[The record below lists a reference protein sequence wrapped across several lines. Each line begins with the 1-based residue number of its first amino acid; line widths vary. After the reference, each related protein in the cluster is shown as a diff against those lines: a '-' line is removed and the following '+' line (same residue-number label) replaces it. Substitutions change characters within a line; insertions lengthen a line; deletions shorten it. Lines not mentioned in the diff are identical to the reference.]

1 MNSKNVS
8 LNNICIYKMKIKN
21 KTQQKLVII
30 VLVVLIAIIVY
41 QMYNPIVVKKQV
53 PVHVPVEVPVQIPV
67 EREFRKPPI
76 KEYKPGYVQQM
87 GVLVGPD
94 EETLPLYGKEVR
106 GRRDQYHYYTT
117 TPGEQVYPLP
127 VTINNRDC
135 MDDIG
140 CQELYGNESVSVL
153 GQTGS
158 FQAKLYRT
166 DNFF

>member
-1 MNSKNVS
+1 
-8 LNNICIYKMKIKN
+8 MKIKN
-21 KTQQKLVII
+21 KTQQKLIII
-30 VLVVLIAIIVY
+30 VLVLLFALTVY
-41 QMYNPIVVKKQV
+41 QIRNPIVVNKQV
-53 PVHVPVEVPVQIPV
+53 HVPVPVEVPVQIPM
-67 EREFRKPPI
+67 EKEFRKPPI

-135 MDDIG
+135 IDDIG
-140 CQELYGNESVSVL
+140 CQELYGNETVSVL

-158 FQAKLYRT
+158 FQAKMYRT

>member
-1 MNSKNVS
+1 
-8 LNNICIYKMKIKN
+8 MKIKN

-30 VLVVLIAIIVY
+30 VLVILVTLIVY
-41 QMYNPIVVKKQV
+41 QMRYPIVVKKQV
-53 PVHVPVEVPVQIPV
+53 PVPVPVEVPVQIPV

-117 TPGEQVYPLP
+117 TPGDQVYSLP
-127 VTINNRDC
+127 VTIDNRDC

-140 CQELYGNESVSVL
+140 CRELYGNETVSVL

>member
-1 MNSKNVS
+1 
-8 LNNICIYKMKIKN
+8 MKIKN

-30 VLVVLIAIIVY
+30 VLVILFTLIVY
-41 QMYNPIVVKKQV
+41 QIRNPIVVKKQV
-53 PVHVPVEVPVQIPV
+53 PVPVPVEVPVQIPM
-67 EREFRKPPI
+67 EKEFRKPPI

-140 CQELYGNESVSVL
+140 CQELYGNETVSVL

>member
-1 MNSKNVS
+1 
-8 LNNICIYKMKIKN
+8 MKIKN
-21 KTQQKLVII
+21 KTQKKLLTIALVI
-30 VLVVLIAIIVY
+30 LVAVIVY
-41 QMYNPIVVKKQV
+41 QLRNPIIIKKQV
-53 PVHVPVEVPVQIPV
+53 PVNVPIEVPIQIPV
-67 EREFRKPPI
+67 EKEYRSPPI

-87 GVLVGPD
+87 GVLVGSD

-117 TPGEQVYPLP
+117 TPGDQIYSLP
-127 VTINNRDC
+127 VTIDNRDC
-135 MDDIG
+135 MGDIG
-140 CQELYGNESVSVL
+140 CRELYGNETVSVM

>member
-1 MNSKNVS
+1 
-8 LNNICIYKMKIKN
+8 MKV
-21 KTQQKLVII
+21 KTQQKILLIALVILAS
-30 VLVVLIAIIVY
+30 VIVY
-41 QMYNPIVVKKQV
+41 QIRNPIVVNKQV
-53 PVHVPVEVPVQIPV
+53 RVPVSVPVEVPVQIPM

-87 GVLVGPD
+87 GLLVGPD

-117 TPGEQVYPLP
+117 TPGEQIYPLP
-127 VTINNRDC
+127 VTLNNRDC

-153 GQTGS
+153 GKTGS
-158 FQAKLYRT
+158 FQTKLYRT
-166 DNFF
+166 DDFF

>member
-1 MNSKNVS
+1 
-8 LNNICIYKMKIKN
+8 MKIKN
-21 KTQQKLVII
+21 KTQTKLMFIALAVLFALVI
-30 VLVVLIAIIVY
+30 Y
-41 QMYNPIVVKKQV
+41 QIRNPIVVKKQV

-117 TPGEQVYPLP
+117 TPGDQVYPLP
-127 VTINNRDC
+127 VTIDNRDC

>member
-1 MNSKNVS
+1 
-8 LNNICIYKMKIKN
+8 MKIKN

-30 VLVVLIAIIVY
+30 VLVILFTLIVY
-41 QMYNPIVVKKQV
+41 QIRNPIVVKKQV
-53 PVHVPVEVPVQIPV
+53 PVPVPVEVPVQIPV
-67 EREFRKPPI
+67 ERDFRKPPI

>member
-1 MNSKNVS
+1 
-8 LNNICIYKMKIKN
+8 MKIKN
-21 KTQQKLVII
+21 KTQKKLLTIALVIF
-30 VLVVLIAIIVY
+30 VAMIVY
-41 QMYNPIVVKKQV
+41 QLRNPIIIKEQV
-53 PVHVPVEVPVQIPV
+53 PVSVPIEVPVQIPV
-67 EREFRKPPI
+67 EKEYRNPPI

-87 GVLVGPD
+87 GVLVGSD

-117 TPGEQVYPLP
+117 TPGDQIYSLP
-127 VTINNRDC
+127 VTIDNRDC

-140 CQELYGNESVSVL
+140 CRELYGNETVSVI

>member
-1 MNSKNVS
+1 
-8 LNNICIYKMKIKN
+8 MKIKN
-21 KTQQKLVII
+21 KTQQKLLLIA
-30 VLVVLIAIIVY
+30 LMVLIAVIVY
-41 QMYNPIVVKKQV
+41 QVRNPIVIKKKV
-53 PVHVPVEVPVQIPV
+53 PVGVPVEVPVQIPV
-67 EREFRKPPI
+67 EREFRNPPI

-87 GVLVGPD
+87 GVLVGVD

-117 TPGEQVYPLP
+117 TPGDQVYPLP
-127 VTINNRDC
+127 VTIDNRDC

-140 CQELYGNESVSVL
+140 CRELYGNETVSVL

>member
-1 MNSKNVS
+1 
-8 LNNICIYKMKIKN
+8 MKV
-21 KTQQKLVII
+21 KTKQRLTYVAILV
-30 VLVVLIAIIVY
+30 LLFVVLY
-41 QMYNPIVVKKQV
+41 QLYNPTVVKEQV
-53 PVHVPVEVPVQIPV
+53 AIEVPVEVPVQIPV
-67 EREFRKPPI
+67 EKEFRKPPI

-140 CQELYGNESVSVL
+140 CQELYGNETVSVL

>member
-1 MNSKNVS
+1 
-8 LNNICIYKMKIKN
+8 MKIKN
-21 KTQQKLVII
+21 KTQQKLIII
-30 VLVVLIAIIVY
+30 VLVLLFALTVY
-41 QMYNPIVVKKQV
+41 QIRNPIVVNKQV
-53 PVHVPVEVPVQIPV
+53 HVPVPVEVPVQIPM
-67 EREFRKPPI
+67 EKEFRKPPI

-140 CQELYGNESVSVL
+140 CQELYGNETVSVL

-158 FQAKLYRT
+158 FQAKMYRT

>member
-1 MNSKNVS
+1 
-8 LNNICIYKMKIKN
+8 MKIKT
-21 KTQQKLVII
+21 KQKLLIVALAILI
-30 VLVVLIAIIVY
+30 VLIIY
-41 QMYNPIVVKKQV
+41 QIQNPIVVKKEV
-53 PVHVPVEVPVQIPV
+53 PVRVPVSVPVQIPV
-67 EREFRKPPI
+67 EKEYRAPPI

-94 EETLPLYGKEVR
+94 DETLPLYGKEVR
-106 GRRDQYHYYTT
+106 GRRDRYHYYTT
-117 TPGEQVYPLP
+117 TPGDQMYSLP
-127 VTINNRDC
+127 ITHDSRDC

-140 CQELYGNESVSVL
+140 CSEFYGNESVSVL

>member
-1 MNSKNVS
+1 
-8 LNNICIYKMKIKN
+8 MKIKT
-21 KTQQKLVII
+21 KQKLLSFALLILAVVII
-30 VLVVLIAIIVY
+30 Y
-41 QMYNPIVVKKQV
+41 QVRNPIVLRKKV
-53 PVHVPVEVPVQIPV
+53 PVHVPVEVPVEIPM
-67 EREFRKPPI
+67 EKEYRSPPI

-87 GVLVGPD
+87 GVLVGAD

-117 TPGEQVYPLP
+117 TPGDQVYPLP
-127 VTINNRDC
+127 VTVDNRDC

-153 GQTGS
+153 GQTGN

>member
-1 MNSKNVS
+1 
-8 LNNICIYKMKIKN
+8 MKV
-21 KTQQKLVII
+21 KTQQKILLIALVILAS
-30 VLVVLIAIIVY
+30 VIVY
-41 QMYNPIVVKKQV
+41 QIRNPIVVNKQV
-53 PVHVPVEVPVQIPV
+53 RVPVGVPVEVPVQIPM

-87 GVLVGPD
+87 GLLVGQD

-117 TPGEQVYPLP
+117 TPGEQIYPLP
-127 VTINNRDC
+127 VTLNNRDC

-153 GQTGS
+153 GKTGS
-158 FQAKLYRT
+158 FQTKLYRT
-166 DNFF
+166 DDFF